1 MNYEEMLNAQEGV
14 ATHREK
20 LPVGVFYR
28 KQIEKKYRYV
38 VELKPELADSIV
50 FCEALKKEHQWTSK
64 QMAKEQMHYE
74 LHEDSSGVYEMEL
87 EQGSFLTLSQLI
99 DQNPAVVAGKGFI
112 DHLVE
117 ALFDFTSK
125 LHAEGIYHL
134 CFAPQNV
141 FMRKGDNQP
150 LLLCHGSFYTGVNDV
165 KALYE
170 GYEDYLAP
178 EVMSN
183 GSIDER
189 SDIYSL
195 GKLIA
200 FIFDQGAMPYE
211 YKAIVKKA
219 TDPSPDKRYK
229 SVEAMK
235 SALTQKRASRRSLFM
250 LVAAVLIALLGIFLY
265 FDLMPQTT
273 YVEFVEP
280 APKVEE
286 PDPFDTQFDPA
297 LMLTDDTLMMS
308 DEDRMYQ
315 RKAEEIYRKRLQQG
329 ADEILSKVYNNERM
343 SSSEKSFRANSQ
355 AMAEELIKLQKELAD
370 EAGLSPDQAERIG
383 TEIIERLTDE
393 KQKSLTHKGYIKP
406 GGNEGN

>member
-14 ATHREK
+14 ATHRDK
-20 LPVGVFYR
+20 LPIGDFYR

-50 FCEALKKEHQWTSK
+50 FCEALKKEQQWASK

-74 LHEDSSGVYEMEL
+74 LHEDSSGVYELEL
-87 EQGSFLTLSQLI
+87 EQGNFLTLAQLI

-112 DHLVE
+112 DHLIE
-117 ALFDFTSK
+117 SLFGYTAK
-125 LHAEGIYHL
+125 LHAEDIQHL

-141 FMRKGDNQP
+141 FVRKGDNQP

-165 KALYE
+165 NALYE

-178 EVMSN
+178 EVLN
-183 GSIDER
+183 REKTDER
-189 SDIYSL
+189 SDVYSL
-195 GKLIA
+195 GKLIT
-200 FIFDQGAMPYE
+200 FVFDQCAMPYE

-235 SALTQKRASRRSLFM
+235 SALSQKRASRRSLFM
-250 LVAAVLIALLGIFLY
+250 FIAAVAIALLALFLY

-273 YVEFVEP
+273 VVEFVDP

-286 PDPFDTQFDPA
+286 PDPFDTEFDPA
-297 LMLTDDTLMMS
+297 LMLDDTLMMS

-315 RKAEEIYRKRLQQG
+315 RKAEEIYRKRLQSG
-329 ADEILSKVYNNERM
+329 ADEILSKIYNNERM
-343 SSSEKSFRANSQ
+343 SSSEKKFMANSQ
-355 AMAEELIKLQKELAD
+355 AMAEELIKLQKELAE

-393 KQKSLTHKGYIKP
+393 KQKNLPSKGYIKP
-406 GGNEGN
+406 GENDEEE